1 MTSCAIAVAP
11 IFGIM
16 TYPSLSIYLLHETRS
31 GAGVIVSL
39 AAPRAVAAKPAPPVA
54 LVTATVMLGV
64 VMAIIDTSIVNVAL
78 PNMAGNLGAATDEI
92 SWVATGYILANV
104 VIMPLNGWLTALL
117 GRKRFY
123 ALSLVIFTLA
133 SFLCGTAHDVW
144 TLVFWRIVQGIGGGA
159 LQPTAQA
166 ILFESYPPDKRGG
179 AMAIFGLGA
188 MVGPAIGPTL
198 GGAIVDNFSWP
209 LIFYI
214 NIPIGILAFVMTML
228 FIRDPDYITRP
239 ERGAD
244 WIGLGAMT
252 AGIASLQYVLEQ
264 GQRDDWFSSPSIVVL
279 SIVAVGA
286 IAFFIVREL
295 RDPAPFVDL
304 RVFGSRSFAG
314 GTIIGVVSGFGLY
327 GLNLVLPLFFQGVL
341 HFDALQ
347 TGYAL
352 LPGAI
357 ATALSM
363 PIAGRLTSVLDAR
376 LEIAIG
382 LAMFAAGSWWMGD
395 LNQYA
400 GFWDIFGPRTLQG
413 FALGFL
419 FVPLTTASLA
429 GISNRAMSNATGLY
443 TLVRQ
448 LGGSLGIAILEL
460 IETRREDLAQQIF
473 AANVTLGNGPVANM
487 LANAPNRAGALAA
500 LAGMVDQNATV
511 VAYDYVFRLCAIVF
525 LISIPTVFLLRK
537 PRPRT
542 ADAPAVLVE

>member
-1 MTSCAIAVAP
+1 MAPGRARASNVA
-11 IFGIM
+11 
-16 TYPSLSIYLLHETRS
+16 S
-31 GAGVIVSL
+31 
-39 AAPRAVAAKPAPPVA
+39 VAARKADPPVG

-64 VMAIIDTSIVNVAL
+64 IMAIIDTSIVNVAL

-123 ALSLVIFTLA
+123 ATSLVIFTLS
-133 SFLCGTAHDVW
+133 SFMCGTAHDVT
-144 TLVFWRIVQGIGGGA
+144 TLIIWRIVQGIGGGA

-166 ILFESYPPDKRGG
+166 ILFESYPPAKRGS

-198 GGAIVDNFSWP
+198 GGAIVDNYAWP

-214 NIPIGILAFVMTML
+214 NIPIGILAFVMTLL
-228 FIRDPDYITRP
+228 FIRDPAYITKP

-244 WIGLGAMT
+244 WVGLGAMT
-252 AGIASLQYVLEQ
+252 IGIASLQYVLER
-264 GQRDDWFSSPSIVVL
+264 GQREDWFDSATITL
-279 SIVAVGA
+279 LAVTSLA
-286 IAFFIVREL
+286 ALTFFIVREL
-295 RDPAPFVDL
+295 RDPHPFVDL
-304 RVFGSRSFAG
+304 RVFKSRTFAA

-327 GLNLVLPLFFQGVL
+327 GLNLVLPLFFQNVL

-357 ATALSM
+357 ATAISM

-376 LEIAIG
+376 VEISIG
-382 LAMFAAGSWWMGD
+382 LALFAVGAWSMGG

-400 GFWDIFGPRTLQG
+400 GFWDIFWPRTIQG

-419 FVPLTTASLA
+419 FVPLTTAALS
-429 GISNRAMSNATGLY
+429 GIPRSAMSNATGLY

-448 LGGSLGIAILEL
+448 LGGSLGIALLEL
-460 IETRREDLAQQIF
+460 IETRREDYAQSIF
-473 AANVTLGNGPVANM
+473 AANITLSRSPIAQM
-487 LANAPNRAGALAA
+487 LHGAQNQTQQISALAA
-500 LAGMVDQNATV
+500 MVVQDATV
-511 VAYDYVFRLCAIVF
+511 VGYDYVFRFCALVF
-525 LISIPTVFLLRK
+525 VLSIPTVLLLHKSRAG
-537 PRPRT
+537 T
-542 ADAPAVLVE
+542 AREAAALVE

>member
-1 MTSCAIAVAP
+1 
-11 IFGIM
+11 
-16 TYPSLSIYLLHETRS
+16 
-31 GAGVIVSL
+31 
-39 AAPRAVAAKPAPPVA
+39 
-54 LVTATVMLGV
+54 MLGV
-64 VMAIIDTSIVNVAL
+64 IMAIIDTSIVNVAL

-123 ALSLVIFTLA
+123 ATSLAIFTISSL
-133 SFLCGTAHDVW
+133 LCGTAHDVW

-166 ILFESYPPDKRGG
+166 ILFESYPPEKRGG
-179 AMAIFGLGA
+179 AMAIFGMGA

-214 NIPIGILAFVMTML
+214 NIPIGILAFAMTFL
-228 FIRDPDYITRP
+228 FIRDPVYITKPR
-239 ERGAD
+239 RGAD
-244 WIGLGAMT
+244 WLGLGAMT
-252 AGIASLQYVLEQ
+252 TGIAALQYVLER
-264 GQRDDWFSSPSIVVL
+264 GQREDWFSSPAIVTLTLVSIFAL
-279 SIVAVGA
+279 
-286 IAFFIVREL
+286 AFFIVREL

-304 RVFGSRSFAG
+304 SVFRSRSFAAAT
-314 GTIIGVVSGFGLY
+314 TIGIVSGFGLY
-327 GLNLVLPLFFQGVL
+327 GLNLVLPLFFQNVL
-341 HFDALQ
+341 GFDALQ

-363 PIAGRLTSVLDAR
+363 PIAGRLTTVLDPR
-376 LEIAIG
+376 VEIAIG
-382 LAMFAAGSWWMGD
+382 LGMFAAGSWLMGG

-400 GFWDIFGPRTLQG
+400 GFWDIFWPRTLQG

-419 FVPLTTASLA
+419 FVPLTTVALA
-429 GISNRAMSNATGLY
+429 GISRSAMSNATGLY

-460 IETRREDLAQQIF
+460 IQTRREAYAQAIF
-473 AANVTLGNGPVANM
+473 AANVTLSHGPVAVM
-487 LANAPNRAGALAA
+487 LHGAQSQAQALAT
-500 LAGMVDQNATV
+500 LAAMVAQNATV
-511 VAYDYVFRLCAIVF
+511 VSYDYVFRFCAIVF
-525 LISIPTVFLLRK
+525 AVSLPTVFLLAK
-537 PRPRT
+537 PKRT
-542 ADAPAVLVE
+542 ESAPLVAVE